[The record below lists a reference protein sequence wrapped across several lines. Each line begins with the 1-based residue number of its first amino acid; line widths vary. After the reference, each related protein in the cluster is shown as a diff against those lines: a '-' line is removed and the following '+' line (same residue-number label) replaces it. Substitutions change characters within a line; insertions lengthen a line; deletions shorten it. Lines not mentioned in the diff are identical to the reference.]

1 MYYSRIITTVVVI
14 FFSVP
19 FLFAQNEVAK
29 GQVNTAIPKDK
40 SEKKLQQ
47 IYVLIVDGFYNHDW
61 KETTKEIKA
70 ILDETGR
77 FTVEV
82 STSPSEADDT
92 AWNSWNP
99 LFKNYDVVIQNSN
112 NYGKTNIKWPERIE
126 KQLEEYV
133 KSGGGLYILHSAN
146 NSFPHWAE
154 YDKMIGLG
162 WRPVEFGYALEF
174 DSFNKI
180 VRIPPGQGSK
190 TSHGKRFDATIKILN
205 RHPINKDFPKEWIT
219 PSLELYTYARGPAE
233 NLLILSYASDSAT
246 HQKWPVE
253 WIVKYG
259 KGNVYNSSMGHLWKE
274 EVYPVSYRCIGF
286 QTIVIR
292 TTEWLATGK
301 TTYPLQANFPTG
313 KAISMRTEKDYPAS
327 TNKQ

>member
-14 FFSVP
+14 FFSVN

-133 KSGGGLYILHSAN
+133 NSGGGLYILHSAN
-146 NSFPHWAE
+146 NSFLHWAE

-162 WRPVEFGYALEF
+162 WRPVEFGYALEL

-253 WIVKYG
+253 WVVKYG
-259 KGNVYNSSMGHLWKE
+259 KGNVYNSSMGHLWKD
-274 EVYPVSYRCIGF
+274 EVYPISYRCIGF
-286 QTIVIR
+286 QIIVIR

-301 TTYPLQANFPTG
+301 TTYPLPVNFPTG
-313 KAISMRTEKDYPAS
+313 ISISVRAEKDYPIPR
-327 TNKQ
+327 Q